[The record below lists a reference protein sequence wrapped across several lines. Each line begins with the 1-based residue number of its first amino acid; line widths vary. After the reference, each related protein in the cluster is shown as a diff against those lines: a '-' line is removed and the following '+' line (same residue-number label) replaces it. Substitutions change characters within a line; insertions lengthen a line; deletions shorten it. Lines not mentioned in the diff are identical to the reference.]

1 MLVANSED
9 SSKTTLHRGGT
20 NKAFSKVTSSDFSQ
34 ISIHAKYPFCLWDSC
49 ASYSPHL
56 SKPSYASRNQICS
69 VPSSSRR
76 PDLADRNSRILPL
89 ISQRTLLLP
98 PTPNLLCKAVR
109 LLPGLHCAFAVKCA
123 SAQGESAA
131 SYNRQSLG
139 SSTNASRRCTLEQRT
154 RRKEKKRKKK
164 ERYSAD

>member
-1 MLVANSED
+1 MLVANSAD
-9 SSKTTLHRGGT
+9 SIKMTLHRGGT
-20 NKAFSKVTSSDFSQ
+20 IKAFSKEQFNDRKVTSSGFSQ

-49 ASYSPHL
+49 ASYSPNL

-76 PDLADRNSRILPL
+76 PDLADRNSRILSL
-89 ISQRTLLLP
+89 ISKRTLLLP

-131 SYNRQSLG
+131 SYNRQSVG
-139 SSTNASRRCTLEQRT
+139 SSTNASRRCSLEQRT
-154 RRKEKKRKKK
+154 RRK
-164 ERYSAD
+164 